1 LNTCNYL
8 SFYGTRETETPNI
21 PALVA
26 FFGTGRIG
34 RILQNHSG
42 SRSLLFQTKTSYNA
56 NGVVHVKS
64 LVTVAILAI
73 SLLVSILLCGINASS
88 TTGEVTVK
96 PSSLEDS
103 YFPLLG
109 NEGYD
114 ALHYHLDITPDFDA
128 EALDATVE
136 IKMQATQNLT
146 EFNLDFWGYTI
157 TDVTIKGQL
166 VKYGR
171 DQGELMIVPNEPIAI
186 GDKFEVAVAYNG
198 KPREGI
204 PEDVFYR
211 DPEFLASAGW
221 VFHAGGSFV
230 TSEPR
235 GASFWYPVN
244 DHPKDKAT
252 YSFSITVPEPYVVAT
267 NGELI
272 EVVNDNG
279 MLTYKSVLNDLT
291 ASYLV
296 TVHAGDL
303 ILDETRIEGQVPIRD
318 YFAGQHFDLARSI
331 FEDTSEMITF
341 YEGVIGEYPFDV
353 YGSVVVDFDLPFALE
368 TQTLS
373 TYGTWILEDSVRT
386 DIYLAHELV
395 HQWFGNSVSLARW
408 QDIWLNEGFATYL
421 SLMWVTEVY
430 GDNITQS
437 VLNDWYDVISDP
449 DFIST
454 APDAIGDPTADD
466 LFHDAVYWRGAL
478 TLHALRQRVDDE
490 LFLEMIR
497 TYFQRFKDRNAT
509 VEDFIA
515 LANEVSGEDL
525 TDLFDVWLYQ
535 KVVPE
540 IEGLPFGD
548 DTS

>member
-1 LNTCNYL
+1 MRKYT
-8 SFYGTRETETPNI
+8 I
-21 PALVA
+21 A
-26 FFGTGRIG
+26 
-34 RILQNHSG
+34 
-42 SRSLLFQTKTSYNA
+42 
-56 NGVVHVKS
+56 
-64 LVTVAILAI
+64 
-73 SLLVSILLCGINASS
+73 LLCLCWMIAGC
-88 TTGEVTVK
+88 TTGQVTVK
-96 PSSLEDS
+96 PSSLGDS

-128 EALDATVE
+128 ETLDATVE
-136 IKMQATQNLT
+136 IKIQATQNLT

-157 TDVTIKGQL
+157 TDVTINGQS

-171 DQGELMIVPNEPIAI
+171 DQGELMIIPNDPIAI
-186 GDKFEVAVAYNG
+186 GDTFEVTVAYNG

-204 PEDVFYR
+204 PEDVFYG

-221 VFHAGGSFV
+221 VFYAGGSFV

-267 NGELI
+267 SGELI
-272 EVVNDNG
+272 EVINDNG
-279 MLTYKSVLNDLT
+279 MLTYKSMLNDLT

-296 TVHAGDL
+296 TVHTGDL
-303 ILDETRIEGQVPIRD
+303 ILDETRKEGQVPIRN
-318 YFAGQHFDLARSI
+318 YFESRHFQRARAI

-341 YEGVIGEYPFDV
+341 YEGIIGEYPLDV

-373 TYGTWILEDSVRT
+373 TYGTRILEDSVRT
-386 DIYLAHELV
+386 GVILAHELV

-408 QDIWLNEGFATYL
+408 QDIWLNEGFASYL
-421 SLMWVTEVY
+421 SLMWLTEIYEDDVM
-430 GDNITQS
+430 QS
-437 VLNDWYDVISDP
+437 VLNDWYARISDP
-449 DFIST
+449 DFINT
-454 APDAIGDPTADD
+454 APDAIGDPNAEY

-478 TLHALRQRVDDE
+478 TLHALRQRVGDDV
-490 LFLEMIR
+490 FFEMIR
-497 TYFQRFKDRNAT
+497 TYFQRFKDSNAT

-535 KVVPE
+535 KVVPQ
-540 IEGLPFGD
+540 I
-548 DTS
+548 

>member
-1 LNTCNYL
+1 
-8 SFYGTRETETPNI
+8 
-21 PALVA
+21 
-26 FFGTGRIG
+26 
-34 RILQNHSG
+34 
-42 SRSLLFQTKTSYNA
+42 
-56 NGVVHVKS
+56 VKR
-64 LVTVAILAI
+64 LVTVIVLAI
-73 SLLVSILLCGINASS
+73 SLLVSILLCWMIASC
-88 TTGEVTVK
+88 TTGQVTVK

-128 EALDATVE
+128 ETLDATVE

-157 TDVTIKGQL
+157 TDVSIKGKL

-171 DQGELMIVPNEPIAI
+171 DQGELMIIPNDPIAI
-186 GDKFEVAVAYNG
+186 GDTFEVTVAYNG

-204 PEDVFYR
+204 SEDVFYR
-211 DPEFLASAGW
+211 DPKFLASAGW

-230 TSEPR
+230 TSQPR

-267 NGELI
+267 SGELI
-272 EVVNDNG
+272 EVINDNG

-296 TVHAGDL
+296 TVHTGDL
-303 ILDETRIEGQVPIRD
+303 ILDETRKEGQVPIRN
-318 YFAGQHFDLARSI
+318 YFAGRHFDRARPI

-341 YEGVIGEYPFDV
+341 YEGIIGEYPFDV
-353 YGSVVVDFDLPFALE
+353 YGSVVVDFDLPYALE

-373 TYGTWILEDSVRT
+373 TYGTRILEDSVRT

-421 SLMWVTEVY
+421 SLMWVAEIYEDDVMQ
-430 GDNITQS
+430 I
-437 VLNDWYDVISDP
+437 VLNDWYDGISDP
-449 DFIST
+449 DFINT
-454 APDAIGDPTADD
+454 APDAIGDPNAEN
-466 LFHDAVYWRGAL
+466 LFHGAVYWRGAL

-490 LFLEMIR
+490 VFFEMIR
-497 TYFQRFKDRNAT
+497 TYFQRFKDSNAT

-535 KVVPE
+535 KVVPQ